1 MMDFTSV
8 QKNFAAIATAHSDYA
23 KFSMEAGKTYFEKL
37 AAVKS
42 PQTFMEVTTEY
53 QKSAYETFIAE
64 ATKIG
69 DLYKEAFKPVAP
81 KI

>member
-1 MMDFTSV
+1 VWSGVRTGRRQPIERGRHNHRPS
-8 QKNFAAIATAHSDYA
+8 
-23 KFSMEAGKTYFEKL
+23 

-53 QKSAYETFIAE
+53 TKSAYETFAE

-69 DLYKEAFKPVAP
+69 DLYKEALKPVVP
-81 KI
+81 KNLNYY